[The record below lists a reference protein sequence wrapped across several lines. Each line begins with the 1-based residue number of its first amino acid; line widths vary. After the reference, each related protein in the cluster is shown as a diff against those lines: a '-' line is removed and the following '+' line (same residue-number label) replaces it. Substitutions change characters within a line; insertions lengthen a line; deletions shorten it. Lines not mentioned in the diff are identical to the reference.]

1 MMLDGFFMK
10 FRYRYVER
18 LWGYGF
24 DGPVWRRQFGESY
37 FCNVSFAD
45 VAQARTGLACTVTG
59 VPSWHQ

>member
-37 FCNVSFAD
+37 FCNVSSGASHPSSKP
-45 VAQARTGLACTVTG
+45 TVKIERQ
-59 VPSWHQ
+59 VRRKL

>member
-37 FCNVSFAD
+37 FCNVS
-45 VAQARTGLACTVTG
+45 
-59 VPSWHQ
+59 